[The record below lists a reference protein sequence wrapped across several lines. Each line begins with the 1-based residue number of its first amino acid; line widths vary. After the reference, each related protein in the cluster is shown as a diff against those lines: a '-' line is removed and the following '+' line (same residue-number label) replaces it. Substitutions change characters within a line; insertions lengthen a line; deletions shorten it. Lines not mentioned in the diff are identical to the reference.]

1 MKTITCIV
9 ILAAAVIG
17 GIIGIYCGRKKS
29 REAGAGGL
37 KQQVE
42 DIVMKKGGKD
52 WEQLMKTQVSLD
64 RLAVSDILAWV
75 DSYEK
80 KMVQGDTFF
89 LLKATKANVHKIG
102 YEYKSQVNPDTNVIA
117 CVINTDT
124 GDINHIRLF
133 SFGEMDAQVLGL
145 FGDSDYAVITG

>member
-1 MKTITCIV
+1 
-9 ILAAAVIG
+9 
-17 GIIGIYCGRKKS
+17 
-29 REAGAGGL
+29 
-37 KQQVE
+37 
-42 DIVMKKGGKD
+42 
-52 WEQLMKTQVSLD
+52 MKTQVSLD

-124 GDINHIRLF
+124 GEIVKETPYRSYNPKLKIF
-133 SFGEMDAQVLGL
+133 SELYSGEMDAQVLGL